1 MQVLKFG
8 GTSVARPEKIVEIV
22 RTSLERDRTIL
33 VCSAISGCTDALIGL
48 GHLAAARN
56 ETYLRESEA
65 LYHRHLNLM
74 ESLLPAERQAAV
86 RETIDGLFASLQGI
100 LHGVFLLGEL
110 SPASLD
116 AIQSYGELFSTKI
129 LAAKFTALGIPC
141 RWLDAR
147 DLIKTSGGVV
157 DTARTYAA
165 VAAAVDSQPHTSLFI
180 VPGFIASDEQGRVT
194 TLGRGG
200 SDYTASLFAVGV
212 HARLVEIWTDVPGI
226 MTANPRTVPSARTIR
241 NISYRAAQ
249 ELSHFGAKVI
259 FPPTIQPVINE
270 GIPIYV
276 KDTFDPEDP
285 GTLVEKNPPRH
296 EEGLLGIANS
306 DKIALISLEG
316 SGMVGIP
323 GFSSR
328 LFDAL
333 TRGGINIIL
342 ITQASS
348 VHTMCIAIAEADAKV
363 AKRAADAC
371 FAYEISLG
379 KLQPL
384 KVETGYS
391 IVCLVGDDILGHSG
405 ATGRMLAALGARG
418 IPVRATAQG
427 SSERNI
433 SVIVASD
440 KSDEAIRAIHG
451 EFFDRSPLATVNL
464 FIAGYGKVG
473 QALVKMIADN
483 HDVIAART
491 GKDLQ
496 LCGLANSRR
505 YLLNTAGVNPAGL
518 DKGHPGSFFDAL
530 ADLSLANSVFVDCTA
545 SEETGLR
552 YPQLMKAGYSIVA
565 CNKVPFAGS
574 YGQFAALKEA
584 AARAH
589 VGLRHE
595 TTVGAAL
602 PILAAL
608 DRMVVSGDTLVSVE
622 AVLSG
627 TLNYLCD
634 RYEGR
639 DFAALVEEARQKGYT
654 EPDPSIDLSGRDVLR
669 KTLIMARVA
678 GIPLEEADVALA
690 PFPGEAEMSA
700 AYAAASAKGLRLRY
714 VASLCQAE
722 DAASDKT
729 SSAIPGESS
738 VSICEGLN
746 SPVLSSGSVP
756 SGRAIRLSS
765 GSVPS
770 GQAIRLS
777 SGSVPS
783 GQAVR
788 WQASVGL
795 QAVGPDSPLYALPG
809 TDNCAVITT
818 ADYPSPLVIRGA
830 GAGPRQT
837 AAGLLQDILL
847 AS

>member
-8 GTSVARPEKIVEIV
+8 GTSVASPERIVDIV
-22 RTSLERDRTIL
+22 RASLECDRTIL
-33 VCSAISGCTDALIGL
+33 VCSAVSGCTDTLIRL
-48 GHLAAARN
+48 GRLAAARD
-56 ETYLRESEA
+56 ESYLQELDA
-65 LYHRHLNLM
+65 LYRRHVRLM
-74 ESLLPAERQAAV
+74 EGLLPADRLPAV
-86 RETIDGLFASLQGI
+86 RASVEELFDSLKGI

-116 AIQSYGELFSTKI
+116 AVESYGELFSTKI
-129 LAAKFTALGIPC
+129 LADKFTSLGIPC
-141 RWLDAR
+141 RWLDSRRIVRTA
-147 DLIKTSGGVV
+147 GGVV
-157 DTARTYAA
+157 DADRTYAL
-165 VAAAVDSQPHTSLFI
+165 VAAAVEEAPYVSLFI

-200 SDYTASLFAVGV
+200 SDYTASLFAVAV
-212 HARLVEIWTDVPGI
+212 RARRLEIWTDVPGI
-226 MTANPRTVPSARTIR
+226 MTTNPKTVSTARTVR

-259 FPPTIQPVINE
+259 FPPTIQPVIKE

-276 KDTFDPEDP
+276 KDTFHPGDP

-296 EEGLLGIANS
+296 EEAVLGIANS

-328 LFDAL
+328 LFEAL
-333 TRGGINIIL
+333 AQAGINIIL

-348 VHTMCIAIAEADAKV
+348 VHTMCIAIAEADAPA
-363 AKRAADAC
+363 AKQAADIC

-405 ATGRMLAALGARG
+405 ATGRMLAALGACG

-451 EFFDRSPLATVNL
+451 EFFDRSPLETVRL
-464 FIAGYGKVG
+464 FIAGYGTVG
-473 QALVKMIADN
+473 KALVQMIAEN
-483 HDVIAART
+483 HDAIAVRT

-505 YLLNTAGVNPAGL
+505 YLLDTAGVDPDALEQGCT
-518 DKGHPGSFFDAL
+518 GSFFDAL

-545 SEETGLR
+545 SEEAGLR
-552 YPQLMKAGYSIVA
+552 YPQLMKAGYDIVA
-565 CNKVPFAGS
+565 CNKIPFAGTFER
-574 YGQFAALKEA
+574 YAALVA
-584 AARAH
+584 TAAREH

-602 PILAAL
+602 PILASL
-608 DRMVVSGDTLVSVE
+608 ERMAVSGDTLVSVE

-634 RYEGR
+634 RYEGHA
-639 DFAALVEEARQKGYT
+639 FAALVEEARQKGYT
-654 EPDPSIDLSGRDVLR
+654 EPDPAVDLSGRDVLR

-678 GIPLEEADVALA
+678 GLPLEEKDVEIK
-690 PFPGEAEMSA
+690 PFPKEKELEA
-700 AYAAASAKGLRLRY
+700 AYAEASAAGRKLRY
-714 VASLCQAE
+714 VA
-722 DAASDKT
+722 
-729 SSAIPGESS
+729 
-738 VSICEGLN
+738 
-746 SPVLSSGSVP
+746 
-756 SGRAIRLSS
+756 RLT
-765 GSVPS
+765 GA
-770 GQAIRLS
+770 GKAT
-777 SGSVPS
+777 
-783 GQAVR
+783 
-788 WQASVGL
+788 VGL
-795 QAVGPDSPLYALPG
+795 QAVGPDSPLFSLTG

-818 ADYPSPLVIRGA
+818 ADYPSPQVIRGA

-837 AAGLLQDILL
+837 AAGVLQDIL
-847 AS
+847 SV